1 MLSIKNRWTAMQS
14 QTSQSRKRRTHDAQ
28 FKAVVLAACR
38 EPGASVAAV
47 AQAHGVNA
55 NLVRQWLVGRGT
67 KRCGLELAGVGN
79 ASSALSAAPVTDAS
93 PVMPFVAVRLPAPA
107 PAPAAAQPERPS
119 RDDEAIHI
127 ELTRTGTKL
136 VVRWP
141 AAQASA
147 CASWLAELAGV
158 AGVNYLGRP
167 ATTILSGLRRGS
179 CRRSCCQVI
188 FGFPG
193 AAA

>member
-1 MLSIKNRWTAMQS
+1 MQS
-14 QTSQSRKRRTHDAQ
+14 QTSQSRRRRTHDAQ
-28 FKAVVLAACR
+28 FKAGVMAACR

-55 NLVRQWLVGRGT
+55 NLVRQWLVGRGM
-67 KRCGLELAGVGN
+67 KRCGVEQAAAGH

-93 PVMPFVAVRLPAPA
+93 PVMPFVPVQLPAPE

-119 RDDEAIHI
+119 QDDEATIHI
-127 ELTRTGTKL
+127 ELTRTGAKL

-147 CASWLAELAGV
+147 CASWLGELAGV
-158 AGVNYLGRP
+158 LTR
-167 ATTILSGLRRGS
+167 
-179 CRRSCCQVI
+179 
-188 FGFPG
+188 
-193 AAA
+193 